1 MGNISSEEVRITG
14 IILDEVGQPRN
25 DGTPGSGLYE
35 VPFQL
40 SQAPGEDWSIAF
52 IDAWNSPPEFTSMH
66 RPGIARVEGDRIIL
80 DGTTIEEVERWHLRT
95 LKLCVQQA
103 NQSVTRFIAE
113 ESERERSRNDSSK
126 RHHKHIEE
134 VARRLKFD

>member
-1 MGNISSEEVRITG
+1 
-14 IILDEVGQPRN
+14 
-25 DGTPGSGLYE
+25 
-35 VPFQL
+35 
-40 SQAPGEDWSIAF
+40 
-52 IDAWNSPPEFTSMH
+52 MH